1 MSGEMA
7 AGGIG
12 GIIKPQGPDIAAA
25 AAAIKLAKPAAPIPM
40 PGGGGGRKV
49 GRGSCPPT
57 TPAGSGKAS
66 GDSAAALA
74 KKMLP
79 AGAGGGGT
87 PSALPGTVATE
98 SQLSQEDGLPPGP
111 MPPAASGI
119 TKDPSGASGGAGGR
133 KNDAAGGTRF
143 DGGTKLG
150 GDIMPLPKP
159 PPLPPGGTRPAGL
172 AEKGGRMTQ
181 PPPPLTHPLEPFM
194 APTRQPKP
202 RPTHPPKAVG
212 RARDRGCG

>member
-66 GDSAAALA
+66 GDSAAAAL
-74 KKMLP
+74 KKILP

-87 PSALPGTVATE
+87 PSALPVATE

-119 TKDPSGASGGAGGR
+119 TKNPSGASGGAGGR
-133 KNDAAGGTRF
+133 RNDAAGGTRF
-143 DGGTKLG
+143 DGGTRLG
-150 GDIMPLPKP
+150 GDIMPLPKL

-172 AEKGGRMTQ
+172 AENGGRMTQ

-212 RARDRGCG
+212 GARDRGCG